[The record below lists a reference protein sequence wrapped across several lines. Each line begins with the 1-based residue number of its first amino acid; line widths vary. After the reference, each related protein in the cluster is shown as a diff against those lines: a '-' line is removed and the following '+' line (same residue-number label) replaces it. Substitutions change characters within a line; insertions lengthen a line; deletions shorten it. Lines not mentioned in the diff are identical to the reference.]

1 MPNSLDIYV
10 KNYLKIIPSIN
21 IIEDLNACR
30 FASIINL
37 KSRIVFFVQ
46 QNVEQKGIIIF
57 V

>member
-30 FASIINL
+30 FASIIDL